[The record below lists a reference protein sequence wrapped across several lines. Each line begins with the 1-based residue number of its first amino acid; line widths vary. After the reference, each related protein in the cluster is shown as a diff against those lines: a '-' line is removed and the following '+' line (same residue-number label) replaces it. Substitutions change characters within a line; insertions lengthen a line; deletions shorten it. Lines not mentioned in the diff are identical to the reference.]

1 MQDRSTHKINWLDC
15 PEPLK
20 VNANDEY
27 YLVTTF
33 NNGVVKKFD
42 FTPYFKYEYFAP
54 LKDKKL
60 FKQAKTIPSA
70 IIWNDDLDIAIEE
83 VYDKGVTIDNDN

>member
-1 MQDRSTHKINWLDC
+1 MQNTTTYKIDYSDC

-20 VNANDEY
+20 VNANDGY

-42 FTPYFKYEYFAP
+42 FSPYFKYEYFAP
-54 LKDKKL
+54 LKNKRL
-60 FKQAKTIPSA
+60 FKQAKVIPSA

-83 VYDKGVTIDNDN
+83 IYDKGVTIADGN